1 MQAIHDLGI
10 EPDFCAYFRP
20 ARLLGSSG
28 VLLCKAGSTL
38 EGDQGTDVHEDE
50 EQYQDQ
56 DDHHYKVGPAHI

>member
-1 MQAIHDLGI
+1 MQAIHELGI

-38 EGDQGTDVHEDE
+38 EGDQGTDVHKDE
-50 EQYQDQ
+50 EQY
-56 DDHHYKVGPAHI
+56 